1 MKTLQGLGQG
11 VMKSIQDARIGETI
25 ESGVNSVRAKLNDPA
40 FQKDVKEKAQ
50 AGWSW
55 LSSTAGSIWS
65 AAKEAATQIAS
76 ELNET
81 NANGG
86 GTPRPAVATPKAE
99 AGDREEAREGA
110 RSPRTAGKSPRIA
123 EKSPKIAVEES
134 EEEVAIGRWDE
145 GRRCENSRRKVETR
159 NVESGNSDIEMDDDD
174 WMEQELQKARQN
186 LHIQE
191 KQRTPQAPL
200 SPAAG
205 GLKLSHEGSEAS
217 GGAEGSR
224 RRHHSHHH
232 KHRKR
237 GGGDGE

>member
-11 VMKSIQDARIGETI
+11 VMKSFQDARIGETI

-76 ELNET
+76 ELNDD

-86 GTPRPAVATPKAE
+86 GTPRPAVTTPKA
-99 AGDREEAREGA
+99 AQGDREESREGVK
-110 RSPRTAGKSPRIA
+110 SPRTAGRSPKIA
-123 EKSPKIAVEES
+123 GKSPKIAVEES
-134 EEEVAIGRWDE
+134 EEEVEIGRWDE
-145 GRRCENSRRKVETR
+145 GKRVENSRRKVETA
-159 NVESGNSDIEMDDDD
+159 NAESGNSDIEMDDDD

-200 SPAAG
+200 SPVAG

-217 GGAEGSR
+217 GSAEGSR

-237 GGGDGE
+237 GGGDEE